1 VRHRWRTDIG
11 LALQPSGLIASDG
24 FATVCV
30 AIAHASGV
38 DEWQR
43 RFDMRSDDVWDFAG
57 TMALDALRQ
66 HLVSA

>member
-1 VRHRWRTDIG
+1 
-11 LALQPSGLIASDG
+11 LIASDG

-66 HLVSA
+66 HLASA